1 MIPVEAV
8 EAAARKL
15 CALAG
20 YDWDNIDAP
29 DDVATDFKAQV
40 TAQARSVLEAAA
52 PHLMAAAWDEGYM
65 FSYDQER
72 GGHGV
77 GAIPIPEYLAN
88 DLAHWNPHRTS
99 DA

>member
-1 MIPVEAV
+1 MIPDEAA
-8 EAAARKL
+8 EAAALGIHTRGGVSVPE
-15 CALAG
+15 ARE
-20 YDWDNIDAP
+20 Y
-29 DDVATDFKAQV
+29 
-40 TAQARSVLEAAA
+40 ARSALEFAA
-52 PHLMAAAWDEGYM
+52 PHMMAAAWDEGYM